1 MVIQSQ
7 ILFQIS
13 FFYFSASSI
22 VYPACVING
31 AAVTKTFQ
39 IMYRNEE
46 VRLED
51 CINFKIHAIVEAGKV
66 RIKKT
71 KKRPKKSIKNVG
83 GGISIMVGHKK
94 QDFWPKINIYICSKE
109 IIELLKLG

>member
-1 MVIQSQ
+1 MNI
-7 ILFQIS
+7 FD
-13 FFYFSASSI
+13 FSASSI

-66 RIKKT
+66 RIYKAKT
-71 KKRPKKSIKNVG
+71 KAKKV
-83 GGISIMVGHKK
+83 
-94 QDFWPKINIYICSKE
+94 
-109 IIELLKLG
+109 

>member
-1 MVIQSQ
+1 MNI
-7 ILFQIS
+7 
-13 FFYFSASSI
+13 FYFSASSI

-66 RIKKT
+66 
-71 KKRPKKSIKNVG
+71 
-83 GGISIMVGHKK
+83 
-94 QDFWPKINIYICSKE
+94 
-109 IIELLKLG
+109 II

>member
-1 MVIQSQ
+1 MTAVKMFSQ
-7 ILFQIS
+7 KSLFY
-13 FFYFSASSI
+13 YFTASNI

-51 CINFKIHAIVEAGKV
+51 CMNFKIHAIVESGKV
-66 RIKKT
+66 R
-71 KKRPKKSIKNVG
+71 
-83 GGISIMVGHKK
+83 
-94 QDFWPKINIYICSKE
+94 
-109 IIELLKLG
+109 L

>member
-1 MVIQSQ
+1 MLKIMK
-7 ILFQIS
+7 IMNIFD
-13 FFYFSASSI
+13 FSASSI

-66 RIKKT
+66 RIKKGQA
-71 KKRPKKSIKNVG
+71 RFRHVR
-83 GGISIMVGHKK
+83 HL
-94 QDFWPKINIYICSKE
+94 KIV
-109 IIELLKLG
+109 

>member
-1 MVIQSQ
+1 MNI
-7 ILFQIS
+7 
-13 FFYFSASSI
+13 FYFSASSI

-66 RIKKT
+66 RI
-71 KKRPKKSIKNVG
+71 
-83 GGISIMVGHKK
+83 
-94 QDFWPKINIYICSKE
+94 
-109 IIELLKLG
+109 